1 MPKFSEVVELIRAD
15 CEVQKTELL
24 ASAWNVGEVA
34 LHEQRGPRDIVW
46 VSDGGTFALPNPGS
60 GAGAVGDGSYETSAM
75 LMNRVVNFRCY
86 VWGVD
91 QDEAES
97 MLEAVARSLDRAL
110 SWKNFT
116 LVSYDA
122 VNEIAEEAGYSWF
135 GYSYMITGT
144 MRLILPRETVPTVT
158 ITETPF
164 DGEYA
169 A

>member
-15 CEVQKTELL
+15 YEAQE
-24 ASAWNVGEVA
+24 SALTFSIWNVGEVA
-34 LHEQRGPRDIVW
+34 LHEQRTPRDIVW

-60 GAGAVGDGSYETSAM
+60 GAGAVGNGSYETSAM
-75 LMNRVVNFRCY
+75 LFNRVVNWRCY
-86 VWGVD
+86 VWGKD
-91 QDEAES
+91 QDEAEA

-110 SWKNFT
+110 SQKNFT

-122 VNEIAEEAGYSWF
+122 VNEIAEEAGYSWH